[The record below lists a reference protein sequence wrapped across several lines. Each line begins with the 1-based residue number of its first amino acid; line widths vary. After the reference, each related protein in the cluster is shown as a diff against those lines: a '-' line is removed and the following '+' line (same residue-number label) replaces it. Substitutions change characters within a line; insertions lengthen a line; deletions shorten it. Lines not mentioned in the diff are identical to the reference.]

1 MLIDVQQL
9 IHVPQERNKTP
20 QEKFDKIINHFL
32 NTQQNEENRCLLEET
47 INGYLIE
54 LKHKYYITSKNLD
67 YELLSGPSPKV
78 TVNYDFWNIGLIEP
92 NRFAKFLLEYFK
104 INIQCQ

>member
-1 MLIDVQQL
+1 MS
-9 IHVPQERNKTP
+9 IHIPQERNKTP
-20 QEKFDKIINHFL
+20 QEEFDEILTHFIE
-32 NTQQNEENRCLLEET
+32 TQQNEENRRLLEEV
-47 INGYLIE
+47 INSYLIE

-67 YELLSGPSPKV
+67 YELLSGPNPKV

-92 NRFAKFLLEYFK
+92 NRFAKFLLDHFK